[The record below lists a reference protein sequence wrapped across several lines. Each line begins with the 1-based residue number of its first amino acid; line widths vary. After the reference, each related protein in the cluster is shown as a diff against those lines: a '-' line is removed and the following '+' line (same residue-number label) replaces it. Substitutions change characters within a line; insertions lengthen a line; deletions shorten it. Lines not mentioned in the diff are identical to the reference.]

1 MATTLYLHNDAA
13 DIGGNFWDAL
23 STTPASPAGNGT
35 LRSTTTTAAGTAIQL
50 TQTAGGTVMEWITG
64 YAAGSFTLSGT
75 INVSMV
81 ARESASSVNAKLR
94 VKVWKRDL
102 AGTETAAA
110 TLDDNVE
117 MGTTDSTLTWSGSPT
132 STGMAVN
139 DRLVF
144 RFYVIPNGTMG
155 AGSVSSRTSGT
166 NGLNFVQINETVTFT
181 ATENTSISGEASL
194 TEGADS
200 VAATGKLALSGAAAI
215 TEGADS
221 VAAAATLAIKGEA
234 GITEGADSLAATG
247 RLAITGDASMTEG
260 ADSVSGIIANVILG
274 AADIAEGDDQVAATG
289 VLAIDGAASITEGAD
304 SVAAAGMLPIVGAAD
319 IIEGDDVLSATASV
333 LIQGAADIGEA
344 ADALSAT
351 GILLISG
358 IADLVE
364 GADSVEAS
372 DFVPRGR
379 ADLIEDDDH
388 IRAAGE
394 IPASWMQEQATRGDI
409 PNWNHC
415 ARCYKEV
422 RPNEL
427 IRQTRRTG
435 SSITWTG
442 IYVCNDCLDPIHP
455 QDRWPRKMAGDPKPV
470 PNARPWKGS

>member
-35 LRSTTTTAAGTAIQL
+35 LRSTTTTAAGTEIQL

-117 MGTTDSTLTWSGSPT
+117 MGTTEKTLTWSGSPT

-194 TEGADS
+194 TEGADI
-200 VAATGKLALSGAAAI
+200 VAATGKLALSGAAA
-215 TEGADS
+215 
-221 VAAAATLAIKGEA
+221 
-234 GITEGADSLAATG
+234 
-247 RLAITGDASMTEG
+247 
-260 ADSVSGIIANVILG
+260 
-274 AADIAEGDDQVAATG
+274 
-289 VLAIDGAASITEGAD
+289 ITEGAD

-379 ADLIEDDDH
+379 ADLIEDDDY